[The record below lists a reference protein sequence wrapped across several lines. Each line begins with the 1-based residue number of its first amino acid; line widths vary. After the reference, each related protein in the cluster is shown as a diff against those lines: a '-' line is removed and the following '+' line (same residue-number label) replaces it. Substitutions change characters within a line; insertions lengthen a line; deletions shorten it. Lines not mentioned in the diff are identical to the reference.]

1 MTNWTEDYH
10 LLGLGG
16 LTSLIT
22 NVKIS
27 IWGNK
32 ILFECVYNPDNRL
45 PYTIVFQDCREI
57 NWEVYVPEE
66 VGEVEADL
74 IGIHLGEDAH
84 RKPAVITTNIFEIS
98 IMYGSFYVDKDRE
111 MGEKKQK
118 KTLGRQEESRGVR
131 REDNLAI
138 VEEGVR

>member
-27 IWGNK
+27 MWGNK
-32 ILFECVYNPDNRL
+32 ILFECVYVPEKRS
-45 PYTIVFQDCREI
+45 PYRIVFQDYREI
-57 NWEVYVPEE
+57 TWEVYVPEE
-66 VGEVEADL
+66 VGEAEADL

-84 RKPAVITTNIFEIS
+84 RKPAVITTDIFEVS
-98 IMYGSFYVDKDRE
+98 IM
-111 MGEKKQK
+111 
-118 KTLGRQEESRGVR
+118 
-131 REDNLAI
+131 
-138 VEEGVR
+138 